1 MKLRM
6 GVGMV
11 AMGLVACI
19 ACSADMSASD
29 EATGVSGVE
38 LLVDG
43 GTNAKSTLPV

>member
-6 GVGMV
+6 GVGIV

-29 EATGVSGVE
+29 EVTGVSFE
-38 LLVDG
+38 PIIG
-43 GTNAKSTLPV
+43 GTLASM